1 MECFLLLII
10 TKEDTVMTALLV
22 ILTIMLFVLI
32 DAVKLHFERKKANN
46 ILKDPG
52 AVMDP
57 TFGLCMCDGGER
69 IEEEK
74 KDD

>member
-1 MECFLLLII
+1 
-10 TKEDTVMTALLV
+10 MTALLV
-22 ILTIMLFVLI
+22 ILTILLLVLV
-32 DAVKLHFERKKANN
+32 DAVKLHYERKRVNN

-57 TFGLCMCDGGER
+57 TLGLCMCDGGER